1 MNFTKMDGQ
10 EGVDM
15 RARHCFMKKQ
25 ILTENPEHTSKIEKK
40 LIVRGVC
47 RRNVIRPELQSEDD

>member
-25 ILTENPEHTSKIEKK
+25 ILTENPLK
-40 LIVRGVC
+40 LALAMKLYL
-47 RRNVIRPELQSEDD
+47 PDE

>member
-1 MNFTKMDGQ
+1 MDGQ